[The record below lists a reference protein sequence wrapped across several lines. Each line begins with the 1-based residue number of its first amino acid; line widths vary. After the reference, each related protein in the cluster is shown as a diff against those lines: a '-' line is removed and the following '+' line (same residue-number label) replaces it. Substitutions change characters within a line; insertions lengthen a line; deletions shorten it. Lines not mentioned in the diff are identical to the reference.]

1 MAVTIKDIKDLN
13 WSMVKISKAA
23 GFDGGVKVFKNAEGQ
38 EVAMLVALED
48 VFLVA
53 DDVNAITS
61 ASAPTLWKAD
71 EIAKDIVRNRDV
83 DIEDYDSLTN
93 TISIGWL
100 NIENNDLSTAEA
112 GFNEELLEKLG
123 LNDYSIKEEL
133 RDALVKIA
141 DMHKLTDLP
150 LG

>member
-1 MAVTIKDIKDLN
+1 MAVTIKDIKDLK

-23 GFDGGVKVFKNAEGQ
+23 GFDGGVKVFKNAEGK

-123 LNDYSIKEEL
+123 LNDYSVKEEL